1 MSRRAV
7 DYQLRPDRD
16 LTILIPARAGSKR
29 CPGKNTRMLGG
40 KPLIQWTI
48 EAAKAADAAC
58 IIVSSDDPLA
68 LKIAD
73 DLYCAWHEREPE
85 HATDLA
91 PDFQWVQGVSR
102 YVKTPY
108 FAICR
113 PTSPFR
119 TASTI
124 RRGFACLVGS
134 HADSIRALSRV
145 ASPHPAKMWRI
156 ERGLL
161 RPVLGGSHP
170 DGTPYHSSP
179 TQSLPE
185 VYVQNA
191 SLEMART
198 SVIEATKTISG
209 YRIAPFLTDGLEGF
223 DINTEDDFLK
233 ADSLMS
239 EEMQRQAL
247 ELGYGHGV

>member
-1 MSRRAV
+1 MFQ

-16 LTILIPARAGSKR
+16 LTILIPARSGSKR
-29 CPGKNTRMLGG
+29 VRHKNVRHLGG

-48 EAAKAADAAC
+48 EAAILAKAAHV
-58 IIVSSDDPLA
+58 IVSSNDTWTLA
-68 LKIAD
+68 FAD
-73 DLYCAWHEREPE
+73 NEGCETHIRKPE
-85 HATDLA
+85 HATDDA
-91 PDFQWVQGVSR
+91 PDFLWVNDLR
-102 YVKTPY
+102 EMIDTPY

-124 RRGFACLVGS
+124 RRGFAALLGS
-134 HADSIRALSRV
+134 RADSIRAVSRV
-145 ASPHPAKMWRI
+145 TSPHPAKMWRI

-161 RPVLGGSHP
+161 RPVLGGCHP

-185 VYVQNA
+185 VYQQNA
-191 SLEMART
+191 SLEMACT

-209 YRIAPFLTDGLEGF
+209 YRIAPFLTDDLESF
-223 DINTEDDFLK
+223 DINTETDF
-233 ADSLMS
+233 ADAERLVAT
-239 EEMQRQAL
+239 AL
-247 ELGYGHGV
+247 AQSRS